1 MRVVFMGPP
10 GAGKG
15 TQAERLARSRG
26 LRHLATGTMLR
37 AEMASGSSLGKT
49 IAELINGGGFVDDAM
64 ALRLVADKLQGGYV
78 LDGLPRTLAQARAL
92 DDLTEEAPIQ
102 AVVRITVDP
111 DELVSRMEARVAA
124 DIAAG
129 RAPRADDNPE
139 TFRARQATFW
149 ELTAPIYAHYDRQ
162 GKLLDVDGMR
172 SPDQV
177 TEAIGEALSRIR

>member
-15 TQAERLARSRG
+15 TQAERLAANHG

-37 AEMASGSSLGKT
+37 AEIASGSPLGQA
-49 IAELINGGGFVDDAM
+49 ISALISGGGFVDDDT
-64 ALRLVADKLQGGYV
+64 ALRLVSDKLHGGYV

-92 DDLTEEAPIQ
+92 DDLTRDAPIQ
-102 AVVRITVDP
+102 AAIRLSVDP
-111 DELVSRMEARVAA
+111 DALVSRMEARVAA

-129 RAPRADDNPE
+129 RTPRADDNPE

-149 ELTAPIYAHYDRQ
+149 ELTAPIYAHYESQ

-172 SPDQV
+172 PPDEV
-177 TEAIGEALSRIR
+177 ARAIEDALSRFR